1 MSEKITVNDGEG
13 LFDKYGMLQSAIDQL
28 NTIQVSGYQNMAV
41 LINVA
46 QQLTALKKGMKE
58 EEERREKERLE
69 AMEEI

>member
-1 MSEKITVNDGEG
+1 MADIVKVNDGEG

-28 NTIQVSGYQNMAV
+28 NTVQVSGYQNMAV

-46 QQLTALKKGMKE
+46 QQLSALKKGMKE
-58 EEERREKERLE
+58 EEERQEKERQE